1 MKILYIHGLSS
12 SGNSGTAEHLR
23 RLLPNDTIF
32 SPDLP
37 IEPMVA
43 LEMLKRLVKEE
54 KINLVIGTS
63 MGGMFA
69 QKLQGTYKILVNPSL
84 HVSRSMRCK
93 LGINR
98 FFSER
103 QDGISEYE
111 ITPELC
117 DRYEE
122 LEQTQC
128 MAYSDEE
135 RDNTIALF
143 GIGDDMVNCREEY
156 CEHYTKYFSFPGGH
170 RLTED
175 VIRKYVLPIIEQQRI
190 ILNEVAAIQS
200 RIATSPL
207 SCEIISDKDVIER
220 IYYSKFRDLEKMV
233 CSDPLKLC
241 YLRMLCDN
249 YTAIYARIEDGNH
262 ETLLHKLETELIK
275 NSDRCR
281 YLLVSTQHATNFGQI
296 GYEKFLQTYSNFLF
310 GIVGC
315 SNTEKIEH
323 VISYD
328 NAFPEN
334 TIETFIIIGIGK
346 HQS

>member
-156 CEHYTKYFSFPGGH
+156 CEHYTKYFSFPGGI
-170 RLTED
+170 D
-175 VIRKYVLPIIEQQRI
+175 
-190 ILNEVAAIQS
+190 
-200 RIATSPL
+200 
-207 SCEIISDKDVIER
+207 
-220 IYYSKFRDLEKMV
+220 
-233 CSDPLKLC
+233 
-241 YLRMLCDN
+241 
-249 YTAIYARIEDGNH
+249 
-262 ETLLHKLETELIK
+262 
-275 NSDRCR
+275 
-281 YLLVSTQHATNFGQI
+281 
-296 GYEKFLQTYSNFLF
+296 
-310 GIVGC
+310 
-315 SNTEKIEH
+315 
-323 VISYD
+323 
-328 NAFPEN
+328 
-334 TIETFIIIGIGK
+334 
-346 HQS
+346 